1 MAKLTVNTASVN
13 EATKATEWLRVDV
26 RIGADWI
33 QVGFNAL
40 NGDYADKGAVKL
52 VKSLGLSVD
61 KPEVIAEQR
70 GIKFSFKAAEADT
83 GVFDTSDLI

>member
-1 MAKLTVNTASVN
+1 MAKLNASTKSVN
-13 EATKATEWLRVDV
+13 EPTKATEWLRIDI

-40 NGDYADKGAVKL
+40 NGDYADKSAIKL
-52 VKSLGLSVD
+52 VKSLGLSAD

-70 GIKFSFKAAEADT
+70 GIKFSLKAAEADT